1 MSSCATK
8 ERKEIMPYITVD
20 RREALTHGDA
30 LENAGELNY
39 IFTTEILGYI
49 IKHGKSYQTFNDILG
64 ALEGAKQEFYRRV
77 VAPYED
83 EKIKQN
89 GDVY

>member
-1 MSSCATK
+1 
-8 ERKEIMPYITVD
+8 MPYITQVA
-20 RREALTHGDA
+20 REFLASGGYIETS
-30 LENAGELNY
+30 GELNY
-39 IFTTEILGYI
+39 SFTQI
-49 IKHGKSYQTFNDILG
+49 IQQYVKDHGKSYARFNDVIG
-64 ALEGAKQEFYRRV
+64 ALEGAKAEFYRRV